1 MTRRLS
7 HLVKNCPQLKSHIP
21 CPVSRSEPVLSL
33 EIHVLKRLEFPARIL
48 HNFLHGYSDPIHSSQ
63 QLKRVHFTI
72 YKLYYN
78 KNRKFRVCPTPT
90 TILLKI
96 LEWLHINLVSCI
108 LYIHFTLLADLV
120 RFFPFCSSVTLALRV
135 AWPPWWGL
143 CTC

>member
-1 MTRRLS
+1 MS
-7 HLVKNCPQLKSHIP
+7 SVKKSYPLPSFQVWSSFESRNPCAKETGISSKNIAQLFTWLQWSN
-21 CPVSRSEPVLSL
+21 S
-33 EIHVLKRLEFPARIL
+33 
-48 HNFLHGYSDPIHSSQ
+48 